1 MRKALLA
8 PLARKQLTEIS
19 FASSTSPFRR
29 SRTLFEGL
37 ACYGYTIRPVSASA
51 ASKKQAEDD
60 AFAPETDPAPPAH
73 IAPSLPTAVK
83 HRGRDSSSVSQLEP
97 HLEETQGYQEF
108 HVWLQRL
115 QHDQALHD
123 IAGVK
128 QTWQR
133 FKLAGLG
140 LPESSGPSHD
150 IWRTFLRWPELFAE
164 VVEHALHVHN
174 QTGQSFESMYAVVVG
189 QLMLSFNTKDRALAT
204 RYHNTFVEN
213 RVVTSGGLVKLAEA
227 LMAAPNENVHIDF
240 RRLLSN
246 TPEQLTG
253 SLYDVIVSKLC
264 QFGSWQDARDWH
276 IFFVRRGEGPKDSNA
291 ILDFLK
297 RRPQLNGALF
307 SHARQALENS
317 SSIEPSAP
325 QKRQAHGTKLPA
337 SDARRNPRTS
347 TTSTGIQVNDEFC
360 ARLFATHAI
369 PISIVVGGLKL
380 FRVESIG
387 TLALREL
394 AARTRLVVGIKED
407 LHLLKE
413 AGIAI
418 QPSIFARLLKK
429 LVSQRDQRLL
439 DNLLACDLHPDV
451 FEDADLQQKLL
462 RQYSAQDDWS
472 SSERTLTVLSLL
484 RVEPDSIKDYS
495 RLASRPK
502 SYALQSKSPWHT
514 RFVEYCRRQD
524 TKQVSAAVDSMLLQK
539 VPITNDCFRAL
550 WEHCLRHRA
559 PGTKPVRD
567 FNLSRDLAFVS
578 SVCVRV
584 MIAGEHVPPWM
595 LKELI
600 IRYGMKL
607 DLRNLSRLSAY
618 IIHAYTQAKRSLK
631 STSSSGLLTNLP
643 KQDMYLAISNSLP
656 QRNPSSYI
664 GQIFTYNTIDAIIAW
679 GFAWGG
685 QKIFHKYFNHSRGR
699 ARLPTWRVLHEPD
712 APVPSRTYLRG
723 LMILQQLAQNGLNVQ
738 VESVANTV
746 RERLWQLYGLG
757 TSNRRLNRRIRH
769 YNPFTLEEMLV
780 AIEEAWEGPRLFP
793 QLYKYQHSDP
803 GGVVKTESDHD
814 VIPPL
819 ASAQE
824 ISAEAESKSDL
835 PGSGLEALMALLP
848 LPSDCKEENQKRKP
862 HMQSTS
868 DRNIDRTGD
877 RPSLLYGLLDSM
889 VPPGSPRLLREERIE
904 ARVKI
909 RQALFGHS
917 GMGRWMRS
925 NQDPEAWGRIVR
937 RMAIEADDVL
947 LRRKL
952 VTEPGTEQEPVSET
966 IARPVYTVQIRRTRS
981 KVP

>member
-1 MRKALLA
+1 MRKALLP
-8 PLARKQLTEIS
+8 PLARKQLTDFS
-19 FASSTSPFRR
+19 FASSINPFRGPR
-29 SRTLFEGL
+29 SLFEGS
-37 ACYGYTIRPVSASA
+37 ACYGYTIRTVSASA
-51 ASKKQAEDD
+51 TSKQAEDH
-60 AFAPETDPAPPAH
+60 ASATETDSAPPTN
-73 IAPSLPTAVK
+73 ISSSLPPLVK
-83 HRGRDSSSVSQLEP
+83 LPGRDSSSVLQLESHP
-97 HLEETQGYQEF
+97 KETQRFQEF

-115 QHDQALHD
+115 QHNQALHD
-123 IAGVK
+123 LAGVQ

-133 FKLAGLG
+133 FKLTGLG
-140 LPESSGPSHD
+140 LPEFRGPGHD
-150 IWRTFLRWPELFAE
+150 IWRMFLRWPELFAE
-164 VVEHALHVHN
+164 VVEHALNLHN
-174 QTGQSFESMYAVVVG
+174 QTGQPFDSMYAIVVG
-189 QLMLSFNTKDRALAT
+189 QLMLSFSIKDRALAT
-204 RYHNTFVEN
+204 RYHNTFVEK

-227 LMAAPNENVHIDF
+227 LLAAPNEGVHTDF

-246 TPEQLTG
+246 TPGKLTG
-253 SLYDVIVSKLC
+253 GLYDVIISRLC
-264 QFGSWQDARDWH
+264 ECGSWQDARDWH

-291 ILDFLK
+291 ILNFLK
-297 RRPQLNGALF
+297 RRPHLNGALF
-307 SHARQALENS
+307 SHARQALERS
-317 SSIEPSAP
+317 SSIEPSALEK
-325 QKRQAHGTKLPA
+325 QQAHGPKLPA
-337 SDARRNPRTS
+337 SDAPGS
-347 TTSTGIQVNDEFC
+347 LGTTTDSTGIQVNDEFC

-394 AARTRLVVGIKED
+394 AVRTRSVAGIKED
-407 LHLLKE
+407 LHILKE
-413 AGIAI
+413 AGITVR
-418 QPSIFARLLKK
+418 PSIFARLLKK
-429 LVSQRDQRLL
+429 LVFQREQKIL
-439 DNLLACDLHPDV
+439 DNLLGCDLHPDV

-484 RVEPDSIKDYS
+484 KVDPDSIKGY
-495 RLASRPK
+495 RRPASRSK
-502 SYALQSKSPWHT
+502 SYGMQPKSPWHT

-524 TKQVSAAVDSMLLQK
+524 TKQVSTAVDSMLLQK
-539 VPITNDCFRAL
+539 IPITNDCFRAL

-559 PGTKPVRD
+559 PGAKPVRD
-567 FNLSRDLAFVS
+567 FNISGDLAFVS
-578 SVCVRV
+578 SICVRV

-618 IIHAYTQAKRSLK
+618 IIHAYEQARRNLK
-631 STSSSGLLTNLP
+631 STGSSGLLTNLP

-664 GQIFTYNTIDAIIAW
+664 GQIFTYNTIDAIITW

-699 ARLPTWRVLHEPD
+699 ARFPTWRVLHEPD

-769 YNPFTLEEMLV
+769 YNPFTLGEMLV

-793 QLYKYQHSDP
+793 QLYKDQHSELA
-803 GGVVKTESDHD
+803 GVAKMESGQI
-814 VIPPL
+814 VIPREV
-819 ASAQE
+819 SAKE
-824 ISAEAESKSDL
+824 ISAEAESKPDV
-835 PGSGLEALMALLP
+835 PESGLGELMALLQ
-848 LPSDCKEENQKRKP
+848 LPRNGKEETQKRKP
-862 HMQSTS
+862 HVQPDS
-868 DRNIDRTGD
+868 DRDMGPKGD
-877 RPSLLYGLLDSM
+877 GPSLLYGLLDSM
-889 VPPGSPRLLREERIE
+889 VPPGAPRLLRDERIE

-909 RQALFGHS
+909 RLALFGHS

-925 NQDPEAWGRIVR
+925 NQDPDAWGRIVR
-937 RMAIEADDVL
+937 RMAVEADDVL

-952 VTEPGTEQEPVSET
+952 VTELGPGTVSET

-981 KVP
+981 KAP